1 MREGSETW
9 REAPGRSGLGFY
21 AAMIHSLPLFHRIA
35 GQPVIV
41 LGEGEAALAKRR
53 LVERAGGIVVG
64 EDNAVARLAFVAMD
78 EPESAAAR
86 LRAHGLLVN
95 VADRPELCDFTTP
108 SLLERGPVLI
118 AVSTG
123 GASAGLAKALRLR
136 LEGLLPAGLGGLAD
150 ALQGA
155 RAALRNR
162 WPDAAERRRALDAA
176 LVQGG
181 ALDPLGDHSGDPV
194 AVWLD
199 EAGQGA
205 PAARH
210 EIHLRSGDP
219 DDLTLREARL
229 LGTADTIR
237 HAPAAPRAILAR
249 ARADAI
255 RLGLDEP
262 GDDGGVVVVLLG
274 PA

>member
-1 MREGSETW
+1 
-9 REAPGRSGLGFY
+9 
-21 AAMIHSLPLFHRIA
+21 MIHSLPLFHRVA

-41 LGEGEAALAKRR
+41 VGEGEAALAKRR

-64 EDNAVARLAFVAMD
+64 EDNAEARLAFVATED
-78 EPESAAAR
+78 DPTEIAKR
-86 LRAHGLLVN
+86 LRARGLPVN

-136 LEGLLPAGLGGLAD
+136 LEALLPAGLGLLAE
-150 ALQGA
+150 ALQNA
-155 RAALRNR
+155 RNALRTR
-162 WPDAAERRRALDAA
+162 WPDAAARRRALDAA
-176 LVQGG
+176 LTQGG
-181 ALDPLGDHSGDPV
+181 ALDPLGEHEGDTVARWLENAGNGADTAPV
-194 AVWLD
+194 VI
-199 EAGQGA
+199 
-205 PAARH
+205 R
-210 EIHLRSGDP
+210 LRSADA

-237 HAPAAPRAILAR
+237 HAPDASPAILAR
-249 ARADAI
+249 ARADAV
-255 RLGLDEP
+255 RLGLE
-262 GDDGGVVVVLLG
+262 DDGTDDGVVVVLLG

>member
-1 MREGSETW
+1 
-9 REAPGRSGLGFY
+9 
-21 AAMIHSLPLFHRIA
+21 MIHSLPLFHRIA

-64 EDNAVARLAFVAMD
+64 EDNAAARLAFVALSEPGE
-78 EPESAAAR
+78 EPEAAAAR
-86 LRAHGLLVN
+86 LRGRGLAVN

-136 LEGLLPAGLGGLAD
+136 LEALLPAGLGGLAD

-155 RAALRNR
+155 RAALRQR
-162 WPDAAERRRALDAA
+162 WPDAAERRRGLDAA
-176 LVQGG
+176 LIQGG
-181 ALDPLGDHSGDPV
+181 ALDPLGDHAGDPV
-194 AVWLD
+194 EAWLSG
-199 EAGQGA
+199 AGDGA
-205 PAARH
+205 FAARH
-210 EIHLRSGDP
+210 EIRLRSADP

-237 HAPAAPRAILAR
+237 HAATAPPAILAR
-249 ARADAI
+249 ARADAVRI
-255 RLGLDEP
+255 GLDED
-262 GDDGGVVVVLLG
+262 GDDAGVVVVLLG